1 MVTVPRLVIAGTHS
15 GVGKTSVTLGLMA
28 AFKKRGLVVQGFKVG
43 PDYIDTWHHTAVT
56 GRPARNLDP
65 YLMSPRETI
74 NSFVRGSAGA
84 DIAVI
89 EGVMGLFDGGGPSGK
104 DSSTAQVAGLIK
116 APILLVVDAA
126 GCARSIGALVHGF
139 NTFDKGRSLG
149 GVIFNR
155 VGGPG
160 HYQLLKDAVEKEAG
174 VKSLGWLGQRESIRI
189 PERQLGL
196 AEVEE
201 ALYEELGLVMA
212 EGLDLDGLIALAN
225 RAPALPKAAPLAK
238 EPHQVCL
245 AVAKDEAFCY
255 YYQDNLDL
263 LESAGARLEYFSPL
277 RDKGLPP
284 GAEGLYIG
292 GGRPELYVDELS
304 ANGAMY
310 EAIREAFAR
319 GMPIYAEDGGCV
331 YLCRQMIGAD
341 GQEHPGV
348 GLIPAQACF
357 GDRLAALGYVE
368 PVARRDSL
376 LLRQGERVRGHEFRY
391 SYLLPE
397 EEPFP
402 YAYELPGGRMEG
414 YVQGNLLASQIHI
427 HLAQEPGLVANFL
440 AACRGLEQK
449 EV

>member
-65 YLMSPRETI
+65 YLMSPEGTVD
-74 NSFVRGSAGA
+74 SFIRGSAGA
-84 DIAVI
+84 DIAII
-89 EGVMGLFDGGGPSGK
+89 EGVMGLFDGGGSSGRET
-104 DSSTAQVAGLIK
+104 STAHVAALIE

-139 NTFDKGRSLG
+139 NTFDEDASLG

-155 VGGPG
+155 VGSPG
-160 HYQLLKDAVEKEAG
+160 HYQLLKEAAEREAG
-174 VKSLGWLGQRESIRI
+174 VRSLGWLASRDSIRI

-201 ALYEELGLVMA
+201 DLYEELGRVME
-212 EGLDLDGLIALAN
+212 EGLDLDELLAIASG
-225 RAPALPKAAPLAK
+225 APALSKVAPLPAG
-238 EPHQVCL
+238 PRRVFL
-245 AVAKDEAFCY
+245 AVAKDEAFSH

-263 LESAGARLEYFSPL
+263 LQAAGAKLAYFSPL

-284 GAEGLYIG
+284 GAAGLYIG
-292 GGRPELYVDELS
+292 GGCPELYGDELS

-319 GMPIYAEDGGCV
+319 GMPIYAEDGGLV
-331 YLCRQMIGAD
+331 YLCRRITGAD
-341 GQEHPGV
+341 GKEYPGV

-357 GDRLAALGYVE
+357 GERLRALGYVE
-368 PVARRDSL
+368 PAARRDNL
-376 LLRQGERVRGHEFRY
+376 LLRRGERVRGHQFRY
-391 SYLLPE
+391 SYLVPE
-397 EEPFP
+397 VDPFP
-402 YAYELPGGRMEG
+402 YAYELPGGTMEG
-414 YVQGNLLASQIHI
+414 YAQGNLLASQIHI
-427 HLAQEPGLVANFL
+427 HFAQDPRLAANFL
-440 AACRGLEQK
+440 AACRGIK
-449 EV
+449 E